1 MWTVTWPKQD
11 PLCTVHCTGDGLY
24 TAQHTIMGWVDT
36 GHSCSS
42 SAQCQQLL
50 REWKCIFSPYLGCFI
65 ADLSSTR
72 WSLWRFIVFDRERA
86 PAAMWRFKKKLF
98 GKVAKYLWCRIE
110 EWWVMVIVPPS
121 VIRMW
126 ESLCWVSRAW
136 GHECLWLTR
145 NDFYHGL
152 FWPPFLI
159 LWSELIIIVIYTDTD
174 WLMTM
179 TNGSSLKDKS
189 R

>member
-1 MWTVTWPKQD
+1 MWTVTWHKQD

-72 WSLWRFIVFDRERA
+72 WSLWRFVVFDREPA
-86 PAAMWRFKKKLF
+86 PANMWRFKKKLF
-98 GKVAKYLWCRIE
+98 GQVAKYLWCRIE
-110 EWWVMVIVPPS
+110 EWWVMVIVASGHPQWIECGSLYVEFIELEAMS
-121 VIRMW
+121 V
-126 ESLCWVSRAW
+126 SV
-136 GHECLWLTR
+136 
-145 NDFYHGL
+145 
-152 FWPPFLI
+152 WPEMTSFTY
-159 LWSELIIIVIYTDTD
+159 YTHF
-174 WLMTM
+174 
-179 TNGSSLKDKS
+179 
-189 R
+189 